1 MNFKS
6 IWSEKVCKIIC
17 FSVFFSLS
25 RFKWTFALVRSNNDE
40 PAKFRVV
47 NTQTD
52 GEVKKRKNELWKVSL
67 RHTLPFL
74 MFHNL
79 SHIVV
84 SSCVVVIVARM
95 FCIMEAFGGHIM
107 PNLQPFLFGVFWR
120 TIQIEIYCWIRNE
133 LKYHSNTG
141 TSFNPIRVFFL
152 FVCLFVCSLSIVE
165 LESFFYFVSL
175 DANFSLLSSC
185 CTSSGDQPYRYKKP
199 FIYLSKICGIDLH
212 SQ

>member
-95 FCIMEAFGGHIM
+95 FRIMEAFGGHIM
-107 PNLQPFLFGVFWR
+107 PNIHPFLFGVFWR

-141 TSFNPIRVFFL
+141 TSFNPIRVFFY
-152 FVCLFVCSLSIVE
+152 
-165 LESFFYFVSL
+165 SF
-175 DANFSLLSSC
+175 A
-185 CTSSGDQPYRYKKP
+185 
-199 FIYLSKICGIDLH
+199 YLSVHYPLSNWNH
-212 SQ
+212 SSILSVWTQISLYSAFAVPVLATNHIVTKNLSFI